1 MGMTKKKPHGH
12 NMGGSSKQK
21 RRKENKGKSQISA
34 KQIKKM
40 TKHTSSKEKILEAIR
55 LLDKLQVDSE
65 GFSTD
70 WTGIR
75 ISEIKKILES

>member
-1 MGMTKKKPHGH
+1 MTKKKPHGH
-12 NMGGSSKQK
+12 NIGGTSKQK

-40 TKHTSSKEKILEAIR
+40 TKHTSSKEKIEEVIR
-55 LLDKLQVDSE
+55 LSDKLQDNRE

-70 WTGIR
+70 WTGKDIR
-75 ISEIKKILES
+75 N

>member
-1 MGMTKKKPHGH
+1 MEMTKKKPRGH
-12 NMGGSSKQK
+12 KIGGSSKQK

-55 LLDKLQVDSE
+55 LLDKLQDDRE
-65 GFSTD
+65 GFPTD

-75 ISEIKKILES
+75 IAEIKKILES

>member
-1 MGMTKKKPHGH
+1 MEMTKKKPHGH
-12 NMGGSSKQK
+12 KIGGSSKQK

-40 TKHTSSKEKILEAIR
+40 TKHTSSKEKIEEAIR
-55 LLDKLQVDSE
+55 LLDKLQDDRE

>member
-1 MGMTKKKPHGH
+1 MTKKKPHGH
-12 NMGGSSKQK
+12 NIGGSSKQK

-40 TKHTSSKEKILEAIR
+40 TKHTSSKEKIEEAIR
-55 LLDKLQVDSE
+55 LLDKLQDDRE

>member
-1 MGMTKKKPHGH
+1 MEMTKKKPHGH
-12 NMGGSSKQK
+12 NIGGSSKQK
-21 RRKENKGKSQISA
+21 RRRENKGKSQISA

-55 LLDKLQVDSE
+55 LLDKLQDDRE

-70 WTGIR
+70 WTGIK

>member
-1 MGMTKKKPHGH
+1 MTKKKPHGH
-12 NMGGSSKQK
+12 NIGGSSKQK
-21 RRKENKGKSQISA
+21 RRKENKGKSKISA

-40 TKHTSSKEKILEAIR
+40 TKHTSNKEKILEAIR
-55 LLDKLQVDSE
+55 LLDKLQDDRE

>member
-1 MGMTKKKPHGH
+1 MEMTKKKPHGH
-12 NMGGSSKQK
+12 NIGGSFKQK
-21 RRKENKGKSQISA
+21 RRKENKDKSQISA

-55 LLDKLQVDSE
+55 LLDKLQDDRE

>member
-1 MGMTKKKPHGH
+1 M
-12 NMGGSSKQK
+12 SS
-21 RRKENKGKSQISA
+21 G
-34 KQIKKM
+34 
-40 TKHTSSKEKILEAIR
+40 EKIKEAIR
-55 LLDKLQVDSE
+55 LLDNLERDRE

>member
-1 MGMTKKKPHGH
+1 MEMTKKKPHGH
-12 NMGGSSKQK
+12 NIGGSSKQK
-21 RRKENKGKSQISA
+21 RRRENKGKSQISA

-40 TKHTSSKEKILEAIR
+40 TKHTSSKEKILQAIR
-55 LLDKLQVDSE
+55 LLDKLQDDRE

>member
-1 MGMTKKKPHGH
+1 MEMTKKKPHGH
-12 NMGGSSKQK
+12 NIGGSSKQK
-21 RRKENKGKSQISA
+21 RRKKNKGKSQISA

-40 TKHTSSKEKILEAIR
+40 TKHTSSKEKIEEAIR
-55 LLDKLQVDSE
+55 LLDKLQDDRE

-75 ISEIKKILES
+75 ISEIKEVLES

>member
-1 MGMTKKKPHGH
+1 MEMTKKKPHGH
-12 NMGGSSKQK
+12 NIGGSSKQK

-40 TKHTSSKEKILEAIR
+40 TKHASSREKILEAIR
-55 LLDKLQVDSE
+55 LLDKLQDDRE
-65 GFSTD
+65 RFSTD

-75 ISEIKKILES
+75 IAEIKKILEK

>member
-1 MGMTKKKPHGH
+1 MTKKKPHGH
-12 NMGGSSKQK
+12 NIGGSSKQK

-40 TKHTSSKEKILEAIR
+40 TKHASSKEKILEAIR
-55 LLDKLQVDSE
+55 LLDKLQDDRE